1 MYELHYT
8 IKAYYD
14 EKFRGLAEAFETDD
28 FEAMR
33 MQAHEYASQGFML
46 KIYNNEIGT
55 VIEISPD
62 SYFENF
68 EGESP
73 ITEF

>member
-1 MYELHYT
+1 MNYT

-14 EKFRGLAEAFETDD
+14 EHFRGLADSYDTDSFDELRDVAHD
-28 FEAMR
+28 F
-33 MQAHEYASQGFML
+33 ASQGYML
-46 KIYNNEIGT
+46 KLYNNEIGT

-62 SYFENF
+62 AYFDNF